1 MPSLRGRIFR
11 FLVRRVVGSR
21 FRRAGTSVEGM
32 RALTEFF
39 VESQKVPAG
48 ARIDPVSVGDLRA
61 EWVRAPG
68 ARTDAAVLYLHGGG
82 FVMGSPETHRELA
95 ARLSA
100 AIGAP
105 LLSLDYRLAPE
116 HPFPAAVEDAV
127 AAHRW
132 LLGEGHAPGC
142 LAIGG
147 DSAGGGLALQALLTM
162 RDDGVE
168 LPAAAYF
175 MSPATDPRCEGESL
189 TSKARV
195 DPLLT
200 PEMCR
205 FTASLYVGDA
215 DPDSPLLCLARA
227 DLAGLPPLCV
237 HVGEHDLLLSDST
250 RLAER
255 ARSCGVEV
263 ELRTFPGMWHVFQ
276 AAARF
281 VPEARAS
288 IEGIGRFV
296 AARLGA

>member
-11 FLVRRVVGSR
+11 FMVKRVVGAR
-21 FRRAGTSVEGM
+21 FRRAGTSVA
-32 RALTEFF
+32 ALRGLTDFF

-48 ARIDPVSVGDLRA
+48 TEIDPVAVGDLAA

-68 ARTDAAVLYLHGGG
+68 VRTDAAVLYLHGGG
-82 FVMGSPETHRELA
+82 FVMGAPATHRELA

-100 AIGAP
+100 ATGAP

-127 AAHRW
+127 AAYRW
-132 LLGEGHAPGC
+132 LLGEGHAPDR

-147 DSAGGGLALQALLTM
+147 DSAGGSISLQALIRM
-162 RDDGVE
+162 RDEGTD
-168 LPAAAYF
+168 LPAAAF
-175 MSPATDPRCEGESL
+175 LMSPATDLRCEGESF
-189 TSKARV
+189 TSKAGV

-200 PEMCR
+200 REMCLM
-205 FTASLYVGDA
+205 TASLYAGDA
-215 DPDSPLLCLARA
+215 DPDTPLLCLARA
-227 DLAGLPPLCV
+227 DLTGLPPLCV

-250 RLAER
+250 RLADQ

-288 IEGIGRFV
+288 IEGMGRFV
-296 AARLGA
+296 AARLG